1 MDIPVV
7 THPIEKIIYKLPD
20 SPPSMYVAQPYGKLC
35 YAWFTHNCTFVDRRS
50 KHSWTVQMD
59 FDPELSGTL
68 LYGTVFHYESTC
80 CFLLNDL
87 FFYKGKKIEGSFADK
102 INVFVE
108 LMTLYVRN
116 HKSSCFFML
125 PLMSTTMDLT
135 PVYKL
140 YSIKLVY
147 PTTTYH
153 YIEQK
158 KTEVFTVRATPKSDI
173 YELYRGNTQT
183 IAYIDT
189 YQRSM
194 FMNTLFSSLE
204 IEYNMECLWH
214 DLFKK
219 WIPIKVV

>member
-1 MDIPVV
+1 MTLPAVS
-7 THPIEKIIYKLPD
+7 HPIEKIIYKLPD
-20 SPPSMYVAQPYGKLC
+20 SLDCLFVAQPHGKQC
-35 YAWFTHNCTFVDRRS
+35 YAWFTNDCTFVDRRY
-50 KHSWTVQMD
+50 KHSWKVQMD
-59 FDPELSGTL
+59 FDPVLSGTL
-68 LYGTVFHYESTC
+68 LYGTVFYYESTC
-80 CFLLNDL
+80 CFVLND
-87 FFYKGKKIEGSFADK
+87 FFYYKGTKIEGSFSYK
-102 INVFVE
+102 INLFVE

-125 PLMSTTMDLT
+125 PLMSTTMDLN

-147 PTTTYH
+147 PDVAYH
-153 YIEQK
+153 YLEQK

-173 YELYRGNTQT
+173 YELYRGTFQSF
-183 IAYIDT
+183 AYIDT
-189 YQRSM
+189 CQRSA

-204 IEYNMECLWH
+204 IEYKMECLWH